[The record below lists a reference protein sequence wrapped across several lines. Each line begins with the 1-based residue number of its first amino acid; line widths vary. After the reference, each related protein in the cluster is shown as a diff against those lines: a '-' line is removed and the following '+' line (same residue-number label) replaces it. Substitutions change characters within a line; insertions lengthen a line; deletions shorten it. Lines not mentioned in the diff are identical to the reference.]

1 VTEYLRL
8 VRPRIV
14 GMVLL
19 AMGVAAYATP
29 AAPDDLP
36 PWHVVLHALLGTA
49 LVIAGA
55 VALNQRIERRG
66 DASMARTASRPL
78 PAGRLRDAQV
88 TRFGLLLTGVGLVW
102 LAVLCEPAVTA
113 LAAASWAVYVLVY
126 TPLKSRSAWQTPVG
140 AAAGAMPVLL
150 GAAAA
155 GALWTPTAAGLFG
168 IVFFW
173 QLPHSMAIARLYREQ
188 FAAAGVKLATT
199 TDPSGAAAGWIAV
212 LGATALLGMSVV
224 PFLLGRAG
232 WAFLTA
238 AVVLGAGYLLAA
250 GRFLAVRDERS
261 ARWLLTASLLYLP
274 AVLLA
279 LLV

>member
-19 AMGVAAYATP
+19 AMGVAAYAAP
-29 AAPDDLP
+29 AAPDALP
-36 PWHVVLHALLGTA
+36 PWRAVLHALLGTA

-55 VALNQRIERRG
+55 MALNQRLERRG
-66 DASMARTASRPL
+66 DASMARTAARPL
-78 PAGRLRDAQV
+78 PARRLRGAQV
-88 TRFGLLLTGVGLVW
+88 TRFGLLLTAVGLVW
-102 LAVLCEPAVTA
+102 LAAMCDVAVTA
-113 LAAASWAVYVLVY
+113 LAAVSWAVYVLVY
-126 TPLKSRSAWQTPVG
+126 TPLKSRSVWQTPVG

-155 GALWTPTAAGLFG
+155 GAFWTPMAAALFG

-199 TDPSGAAAGWIAV
+199 TDPSGAVAGWIAV
-212 LGATALLGMSVV
+212 SGAGALLGVSIV

-232 WAFLTA
+232 WPYLAA
-238 AVVLGAGYLLAA
+238 AVVLGAAYLLAA
-250 GRFLAVRDERS
+250 RRFLVARDERS
-261 ARWLLTASLLYLP
+261 ARWLLTASLVYLP

-279 LLV
+279 LLA

>member
-19 AMGVAAYATP
+19 AMGVAAYA
-29 AAPDDLP
+29 APDDLP
-36 PWHVVLHALLGTA
+36 PWHAVLHALGGTA

-66 DASMARTASRPL
+66 DASMARTAARPL
-78 PAGRLRDAQV
+78 PAGRLRGGQV
-88 TRFGLLLTGVGLVW
+88 TRFGLLLTGVGLGW
-102 LAVLCEPAVTA
+102 LALFCEPAVTA
-113 LAAASWAVYVLVY
+113 LAAVSWAVYLLVY

-155 GALWTPTAAGLFG
+155 DALWTPTAAALFG
-168 IVFFW
+168 VVFFW

-212 LGATALLGMSVV
+212 LGAAALLGVSLV
-224 PFLLGRAG
+224 PFVLGRGG
-232 WAFLTA
+232 WVFLTV
-238 AVVLGAGYLLAA
+238 AVVLGAAYLLAA
-250 GRFLAVRDERS
+250 GRFLAARDERS
-261 ARWLLTASLLYLP
+261 ARWLLTASLVYLP

>member
-1 VTEYLRL
+1 VSEYLRL

-14 GMVLL
+14 AMVLF
-19 AMGVAAYATP
+19 AMAVAAYATP
-29 AAPDDLP
+29 DAAAP
-36 PWHVVLHALLGTA
+36 WHDVLHALLGTA

-55 VALNQRIERRG
+55 MALNQRIERRG
-66 DASMARTASRPL
+66 DASMARTAARPL
-78 PAGRLRDAQV
+78 PAGRLRGGQV
-88 TRFGLLLTGVGLVW
+88 TGFGLVLTAAGLGW
-102 LAVLCEPAVTA
+102 LVAFSNASVTG
-113 LAAASWAVYVLVY
+113 LAALSWAVYVLVY

-155 GALWTPTAAGLFG
+155 GALGSPTAAALFG

-199 TDPSGAAAGWIAV
+199 TDPTGAAAGRIALLGAAALLGVSLVPLTFGRAGGVYLAVALV
-212 LGATALLGMSVV
+212 LGAA
-224 PFLLGRAG
+224 
-232 WAFLTA
+232 
-238 AVVLGAGYLLAA
+238 YLAAA
-250 GRFLAVRDERS
+250 GRFLVARDERS
-261 ARWLLTASLLYLP
+261 ARWLLRASLVYLP

-279 LLV
+279 LLA